1 LSSGAGRRILAP
13 VTEEESI
20 VFSRFARRALV
31 VGAAMTAIVIG
42 ASGQAQAANAYLI
55 LSDRD
60 GRQLGTMTHYDA
72 ETDTFKVCDTQ
83 RDGHAVT
90 GVLYRVGGSGDL
102 LRISDG
108 SDAGCNS
115 ASYDIRSGYTYYMDL
130 SWDGNFDIWHR
141 IQITE

>member
-1 LSSGAGRRILAP
+1 M
-13 VTEEESI
+13 
-20 VFSRFARRALV
+20 FSTFAKRALV
-31 VGAAMTAIVIG
+31 VCAAMTALVLG

-90 GVLYRVGGSGDL
+90 GVLYRVGGSGNL
-102 LRISDG
+102 LEISDG

-115 ASYDIRSGYTYYMDL
+115 KSYNIRAGYTYYMDL
-130 SWDGNFDIWHR
+130 SWNGNFDIWQR